1 MPVTIFFKLKGF
13 VVVVL
18 FCFVFDPPGISP
30 LGPAKGGWALASQR
44 WLEVNDL
51 GRL

>member
-18 FCFVFDPPGISP
+18 FCFVFDSPGIAESFP
-30 LGPAKGGWALASQR
+30 FMQESSC
-44 WLEVNDL
+44 
-51 GRL
+51 